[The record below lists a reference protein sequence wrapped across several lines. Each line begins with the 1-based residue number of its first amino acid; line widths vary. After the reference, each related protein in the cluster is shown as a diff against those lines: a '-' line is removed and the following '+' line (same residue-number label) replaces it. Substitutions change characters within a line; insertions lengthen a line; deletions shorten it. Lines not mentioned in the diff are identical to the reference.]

1 MVKSHWSSKMKQYKA
16 VFIDWD
22 DTIGDFH
29 GAAKLALQEMYE
41 KYHLSDYF
49 ASHEEFVSLYKP
61 HNIEL
66 WDQYGKDLVTKAF
79 LRVDRFLWPLLH
91 GSRVDERL
99 RAPQKSTDF
108 SGTPQVKGERQEVA
122 ALAEQLSEDFL
133 NLTTAHFSLLEGAEE
148 LVRYLAKK
156 YPLTVV
162 TNGFIEVQYEKFDKS
177 GLRDCFS
184 HIVLSEEVG
193 CQKPNPRIFEEALRM
208 NGLQAED
215 VVMIGDS
222 WNSDIKGAINAGIDQ
237 IWIKKNKEP
246 GAESPDTIAQ
256 TATYIVKSLS
266 DVMNI
271 L

>member
-1 MVKSHWSSKMKQYKA
+1 MVKSHWSSDMKQYKA

-22 DTIGDFH
+22 DTIGDFL
-29 GAAKLALQEMYE
+29 GAAKLALQDMYE
-41 KYHLSDYF
+41 KYNLSEYF
-49 ASHEEFVSLYKP
+49 ASFEEFFLLYKP

-66 WDQYGKDLVTKAF
+66 WDKYGKDLVTKEYLSF
-79 LRVDRFLWPLLH
+79 DRFFYPLMH
-91 GSRVDERL
+91 GSRVGERL
-99 RAPQKSTDF
+99 K
-108 SGTPQVKGERQEVA
+108 VKGERQEVA

-133 NLTTAHFSLLEGAEE
+133 NMTTARFSLLPGAEE

-162 TNGFIEVQYEKFDKS
+162 TNGFVEVQYEKFDKS
-177 GLRDCFS
+177 GLRDCFA

-193 CQKPNPRIFEEALRM
+193 CQKPNPHIFEEALRM

-222 WNSDIKGAINAGIDQ
+222 WSSDIQGAINAGIDQ
-237 IWIKKNKEP
+237 IWIRKNKEQ
-246 GAESPDTIAQ
+246 GTKSQDTIEQ
-256 TATYIVKSLS
+256 TAMYIVQSLS
-266 DVMNI
+266 EVMEI

>member
-1 MVKSHWSSKMKQYKA
+1 MGRLHWSSNMKQYKA

-22 DTIGDFH
+22 DTIGDFV
-29 GAAKLALQEMYE
+29 GAAKRALQEMYD
-41 KYHLSDYF
+41 KYKLSDYF

-66 WDQYGKDLVTKAF
+66 WDKYGKDLVTKEF
-79 LRVDRFLWPLLH
+79 LRVDRFLYPLLH
-91 GSRVDERL
+91 GT
-99 RAPQKSTDF
+99 K
-108 SGTPQVKGERQEVA
+108 VA
-122 ALAEQLSEDFL
+122 SQIQSYTALSALAEQMSEDFL
-133 NLTTAHFSLLEGAEE
+133 HLTTKYFSLLPGAEE

-193 CQKPNPRIFEEALRM
+193 CQKPNPRIYEEALRM
-208 NGLQAED
+208 NGVSAAEA
-215 VVMIGDS
+215 VMIGDS
-222 WNSDIKGAINAGIDQ
+222 WNSDIQGAINAGIDQ
-237 IWIKKNKEP
+237 IWIRKNKEQ
-246 GAESPDTIAQ
+246 GTKSQDTTEQ
-256 TATYIVKSLS
+256 TATYILQSLS
-266 DVMNI
+266 EVMEI

>member
-1 MVKSHWSSKMKQYKA
+1 MKQYKA

-22 DTIGDFH
+22 DTIGDFI
-29 GAAKLALQEMYE
+29 GAAKLALQEMYD
-41 KYHLSDYF
+41 KYHLSNYF

-66 WDQYGKDLVTKAF
+66 WDKYGKDLVTKAF

-91 GSRVDERL
+91 GSKVS
-99 RAPQKSTDF
+99 PQIQSYTTLHNSTPHY
-108 SGTPQVKGERQEVA
+108 TTLA
-122 ALAEQLSEDFL
+122 ALAEQMSEDFL
-133 NLTTAHFSLLEGAEE
+133 HLTTAHFSLLEGAEE

-162 TNGFIEVQYEKFDKS
+162 TNGFVEVQYEKFDKS
-177 GLRDCFS
+177 GLRDCFT

-222 WNSDIKGAINAGIDQ
+222 WNSDIQGAINAGIDQ
-237 IWIKKNKEP
+237 IWIRKNKEQGTKGQDP
-246 GAESPDTIAQ
+246 TEQ
-256 TATYIVKSLS
+256 TATYIVQSLS
-266 DVMNI
+266 DVMEI

>member
-1 MVKSHWSSKMKQYKA
+1 MKQYKA

-29 GAAKLALQEMYE
+29 GAAALALQEMYD
-41 KYHLSDYF
+41 KYRLSDYF
-49 ASHEEFVSLYKP
+49 ASYDEFVSLYKP

-66 WDQYGKDLVTKAF
+66 WDKYGKDLVTKAF
-79 LRVDRFLWPLLH
+79 LRVDRFLWPLLR
-91 GSRVDERL
+91 GSKVSPRIQSYTTQHN
-99 RAPQKSTDF
+99 P
-108 SGTPQVKGERQEVA
+108 TPHYTTLV

-148 LVRYLAKK
+148 LVRYLAAK

-162 TNGFIEVQYEKFDKS
+162 TNGFVEVQYEKFDKS
-177 GLRDCFS
+177 GLRDCFA

-222 WNSDIKGAINAGIDQ
+222 WSSDIQGAINAGIDQ
-237 IWIKKNKEP
+237 IWIRKSKDPLPE
-246 GAESPDTIAQ
+246 GQS
-256 TATYIVKSLS
+256 ATYLVQSLS
-266 DVMNI
+266 EVMEI

>member
-1 MVKSHWSSKMKQYKA
+1 MVKSHWNFDMKQYKA

-22 DTIGDFH
+22 DTIGDFV
-29 GAAKLALQEMYE
+29 GAAKLALQEMYD
-41 KYHLSDYF
+41 KYHLCDYF
-49 ASHEEFVSLYKP
+49 ASLEEFVSLYKP

-66 WDQYGKDLVTKAF
+66 WDKYGKDQVTKEYLSF
-79 LRVDRFLWPLLH
+79 DRFFFPLMH
-91 GSRVDERL
+91 GSKGGERRL
-99 RAPQKSTDF
+99 GDKAI
-108 SGTPQVKGERQEVA
+108 RQEVA

-133 NLTTAHFSLLEGAEE
+133 NMTTARFSLLEGAEE

-162 TNGFIEVQYEKFDKS
+162 TNGFVEVQYEKFDKS
-177 GLRDCFS
+177 GLRDCFA

-208 NGLQAED
+208 NNLSAED

-222 WNSDIKGAINAGIDQ
+222 WNSDIQGAINAGIDQ
-237 IWIKKNKEP
+237 IWIRKSKDPLPE
-246 GAESPDTIAQ
+246 GQ
-256 TATYIVKSLS
+256 TATYLVQSLS
-266 DVMNI
+266 EVMEI

>member
-1 MVKSHWSSKMKQYKA
+1 MVKSHWSSNMKQYKA

-91 GSRVDERL
+91 GS
-99 RAPQKSTDF
+99 K
-108 SGTPQVKGERQEVA
+108 VKGEKGKVKGENLCV
-122 ALAEQLSEDFL
+122 LAEQMSEDFL
-133 NLTTAHFSLLEGAEE
+133 HLTTKYFSLLPGAEE

-177 GLRDCFS
+177 GLRDCFA

-222 WNSDIKGAINAGIDQ
+222 WNSDIQGAINAGIDQ
-237 IWIKKNKEP
+237 IWIQKSKEP
-246 GAESPDTIAQ
+246 EAESPDTIVQ
-256 TATYIVKSLS
+256 TATYIVESLS

>member
-1 MVKSHWSSKMKQYKA
+1 MKQYKA

-22 DTIGDFH
+22 DTIGDFV
-29 GAAKLALQEMYE
+29 GAAKLALQDMYE
-41 KYHLSDYF
+41 KYNLSEYF
-49 ASHEEFVSLYKP
+49 ASFEEFFLLYKP

-66 WDQYGKDLVTKAF
+66 WDKYGKDLVTKEYLSF
-79 LRVDRFLWPLLH
+79 DRFFFPLMH
-91 GSRVDERL
+91 GS
-99 RAPQKSTDF
+99 K
-108 SGTPQVKGERQEVA
+108 VKGEKGKVKGENLCV
-122 ALAEQLSEDFL
+122 LAEQLSEDFL
-133 NLTTAHFSLLEGAEE
+133 NMTTARFSLLEGAEE

-162 TNGFIEVQYEKFDKS
+162 TNGFVEVQYEKFDKS
-177 GLRDCFS
+177 GLRDCFA

-222 WNSDIKGAINAGIDQ
+222 WSSDIQGAINAGIDQ
-237 IWIKKNKEP
+237 IWIRKSKDPLPE
-246 GAESPDTIAQ
+246 GQS
-256 TATYIVKSLS
+256 ATYLIQSLS
-266 DVMNI
+266 EVMEI

>member
-1 MVKSHWSSKMKQYKA
+1 MKQYKA

-22 DTIGDFH
+22 DTIGDFI
-29 GAAKLALQEMYE
+29 GAAKLALQEMYD
-41 KYHLSDYF
+41 KYHLCDYF
-49 ASHEEFVSLYKP
+49 ASLEEFVSLYKP

-66 WDQYGKDLVTKAF
+66 WDKYGKDIVTKEYLSF
-79 LRVDRFLWPLLH
+79 DRFFFPLMH
-91 GSRVDERL
+91 GSRVGERL
-99 RAPQKSTDF
+99 K
-108 SGTPQVKGERQEVA
+108 VKGERQEVA

-133 NLTTAHFSLLEGAEE
+133 NMTTARFSLLPGAEE

-162 TNGFIEVQYEKFDKS
+162 TNGFVEVQYEKFDKS
-177 GLRDCFS
+177 GLRDCFA

-208 NGLQAED
+208 NGLKAEE

-222 WNSDIKGAINAGIDQ
+222 WNSDIQGAINAGIDQ
-237 IWIKKNKEP
+237 IWIRKSKDPLPE
-246 GAESPDTIAQ
+246 GQS
-256 TATYIVKSLS
+256 ATYLVQSLS
-266 DVMNI
+266 EVMEI

>member
-1 MVKSHWSSKMKQYKA
+1 MKHYKA

-22 DTIGDFH
+22 DTIGDFV

-41 KYHLSDYF
+41 KYNLNDYF
-49 ASHEEFVSLYKP
+49 ASFEEFFLLYKP
-61 HNIEL
+61 HNLEL
-66 WDQYGKDLVTKAF
+66 WDKYGKDLVTKEYLSF
-79 LRVDRFLWPLLH
+79 DRFFFPLMH
-91 GSRVDERL
+91 GS
-99 RAPQKSTDF
+99 K
-108 SGTPQVKGERQEVA
+108 VKGEKGKVKGENLCV
-122 ALAEQLSEDFL
+122 LAEQLSEDFL
-133 NLTTAHFSLLEGAEE
+133 NMTTARFSLLEGAEE

-162 TNGFIEVQYEKFDKS
+162 TNGFVEVQYEKFDKS

-222 WNSDIKGAINAGIDQ
+222 WSSDIQGAINAGIDQ
-237 IWIKKNKEP
+237 IWIKKSKEQ
-246 GAESPDTIAQ
+246 GTKNQDTIVQ
-256 TATYIVKSLS
+256 TATYIVHNLS
-266 DVMNI
+266 EVMGI

>member
-1 MVKSHWSSKMKQYKA
+1 MKQYKA

-22 DTIGDFH
+22 DTIGDFV
-29 GAAKLALQEMYE
+29 GAAKLALQDMYE
-41 KYHLSDYF
+41 KYNLSEYF
-49 ASHEEFVSLYKP
+49 ASFEEFFLLYKP

-66 WDQYGKDLVTKAF
+66 WDKYGKDLVTKEYLSF
-79 LRVDRFLWPLLH
+79 DRFFFPLMH
-91 GSRVDERL
+91 GSKAIQNSKFKIQNL
-99 RAPQKSTDF
+99 
-108 SGTPQVKGERQEVA
+108 A

-133 NLTTAHFSLLEGAEE
+133 NMTTARFSLLEGAEE

-162 TNGFIEVQYEKFDKS
+162 TNGFVEVQYEKFDKS
-177 GLRDCFS
+177 GLRDCFA

-222 WNSDIKGAINAGIDQ
+222 WNSDIQGAINAGIDQ
-237 IWIKKNKEP
+237 IWIRKNKEQ
-246 GAESPDTIAQ
+246 GTKSQDTTEQ
-256 TATYIVKSLS
+256 TATYIVQSLAEVK
-266 DVMNI
+266 DI

>member
-1 MVKSHWSSKMKQYKA
+1 MVKSHWISDMKQYKA

-22 DTIGDFH
+22 DTIGDFI
-29 GAAKLALQEMYE
+29 GAAKLALQEMYD
-41 KYHLSDYF
+41 KYHLCDYF
-49 ASHEEFVSLYKP
+49 ASLEEFVSLYKP

-79 LRVDRFLWPLLH
+79 LRVDRFLWPLQH
-91 GSRVDERL
+91 GSKLALSPFASSPHRL
-99 RAPQKSTDF
+99 SQ
-108 SGTPQVKGERQEVA
+108 
-122 ALAEQLSEDFL
+122 LAEQLSEDFL

-148 LVRYLAKK
+148 LVRYLARK

-162 TNGFIEVQYEKFDKS
+162 TNGFVEVQYEKFDKS
-177 GLRDCFS
+177 GLRDCFA

-208 NGLQAED
+208 NGLAAED

-222 WNSDIKGAINAGIDQ
+222 WSSDIQGAINAGIDQ
-237 IWIKKNKEP
+237 IWIRKSKDPLPE
-246 GAESPDTIAQ
+246 GQS
-256 TATYIVKSLS
+256 ATYLVQSLS
-266 DVMNI
+266 EVMEI

>member
-1 MVKSHWSSKMKQYKA
+1 MVKSHWSSDMKQYKA

-22 DTIGDFH
+22 DTIGDFL
-29 GAAKLALQEMYE
+29 GAAKLALQDMYE
-41 KYHLSDYF
+41 KYNLSEYF
-49 ASHEEFVSLYKP
+49 ASFEEFFLLYKP

-66 WDQYGKDLVTKAF
+66 WDKYGKDLVTKEYLSF
-79 LRVDRFLWPLLH
+79 DRFFFPLMH
-91 GSRVDERL
+91 GSRVGERL
-99 RAPQKSTDF
+99 K
-108 SGTPQVKGERQEVA
+108 VKGERQEVA

-133 NLTTAHFSLLEGAEE
+133 NLTTARFSLLEGAEE
-148 LVRYLAKK
+148 LVRYLAAK

-162 TNGFIEVQYEKFDKS
+162 TNGFVEVQYEKFDKS

-222 WNSDIKGAINAGIDQ
+222 WSSDIQGAINAGIDQ
-237 IWIKKNKEP
+237 IWIRKNKEQ
-246 GAESPDTIAQ
+246 GTKSQDTIEQ
-256 TATYIVKSLS
+256 TATYIVQSLS
-266 DVMNI
+266 EVMEI